1 MKKLISILLLF
12 PVLSYTNINRNN
24 RTQTTENVAES
35 DIYDFDD
42 EYVHDEAYIRL
53 KTSELRQ
60 QLSDAYEQID
70 NIIVFD
76 SLMESFENWKGT
88 KYKWGGDSK
97 KGIDCSALTRRI
109 YDEVFNF
116 PLRRVSIEQVQ
127 QGTKIKKDELKPG
140 DIVFFRP
147 KNRVNH
153 VGVYVGNSL
162 FINASSSQGVVIS
175 SLDNSYWKK
184 YFKYGV
190 RIDKAR
196 QTDEI
201 N

>member
-24 RTQTTENVAES
+24 RTQSTENVAES

-76 SLMESFENWKGT
+76 SLMESFEN
-88 KYKWGGDSK
+88 
-97 KGIDCSALTRRI
+97 
-109 YDEVFNF
+109 
-116 PLRRVSIEQVQ
+116 
-127 QGTKIKKDELKPG
+127 
-140 DIVFFRP
+140 
-147 KNRVNH
+147 
-153 VGVYVGNSL
+153 
-162 FINASSSQGVVIS
+162 
-175 SLDNSYWKK
+175 
-184 YFKYGV
+184 
-190 RIDKAR
+190 
-196 QTDEI
+196 
-201 N
+201 